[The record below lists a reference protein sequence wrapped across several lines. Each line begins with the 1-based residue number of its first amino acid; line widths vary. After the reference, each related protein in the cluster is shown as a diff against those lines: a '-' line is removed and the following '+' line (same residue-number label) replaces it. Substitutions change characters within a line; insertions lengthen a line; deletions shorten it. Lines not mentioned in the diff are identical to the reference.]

1 MYLYLYLSTFKGT
14 CILLKYSKNN
24 AMYLYFNKCESTCTL
39 LKYFHMYF
47 APCLLDTSNHKITL
61 EDHNSL
67 ELPDKYCIATVVEL
81 LFKRILVLRVNNGK
95 LLNIIH
101 NYVLTYSQQQVSQID
116 HEMIQITALK
126 MVFDILLLYGME
138 MFRTTGDSGKDD
150 DDDDDD
156 DNDETEGDEDI
167 MADLSFSDEAVD
179 KRQDGD
185 EATHKLLKILLEF
198 LDHEV

>member
-1 MYLYLYLSTFKGT
+1 M
-14 CILLKYSKNN
+14 
-24 AMYLYFNKCESTCTL
+24 
-39 LKYFHMYF
+39 
-47 APCLLDTSNHKITL
+47 
-61 EDHNSL
+61 
-67 ELPDKYCIATVVEL
+67 
-81 LFKRILVLRVNNGK
+81 
-95 LLNIIH
+95 
-101 NYVLTYSQQQVSQID
+101 SQID

-156 DNDETEGDEDI
+156 EAEGDEDI